1 MIQKETYLNV
11 IDNSGAKIF
20 NCIHL
25 GKGYRRRYGNIGDC
39 ILGSIKTLRT
49 KRRLTVKIQKG
60 SISTALIVRSKK
72 YNCSGI
78 HDKLKYLDN
87 AIVLLTKQNKLLGT
101 RIFGALPGLFRYTRF
116 FKLIFLATGI
126 TK

>member
-1 MIQKETYLNV
+1 MIQKEAYLNV

-25 GKGYRRRYGNIGDC
+25 GKGYKRRYARIGDC

-49 KRRLTVKIQKG
+49 KRRLSVKIQKG
-60 SISTALIVRSKK
+60 GISPALIVRSKK
-72 YNCSGI
+72 YVVSSIN
-78 HDKLKYLDN
+78 DKLRYLDN

-101 RIFGALPGLFRYTRF
+101 RIFGALPSSFRYTRF
-116 FKLIFLATGI
+116 FKLIFLSTGI